1 MLEIFKKCGIEE
13 AKANEVLNA
22 MKEAGIHTTSLE
34 NADVRYNKLQEQKK
48 QLEEASK
55 NYEKQLKELSKNNAD
70 NEELK
75 KQLEQL
81 QLSNKELE
89 TKHAEEMNKLQFDFA
104 LDKGLSSAKVKDT
117 KLIKA
122 LLDMDNIKYQEGN
135 LEGLDSQ
142 IEAIKTSHSYLFDL
156 EPQVPN
162 STGGLGNFGRM
173 GKQGITK
180 EQFNSMSYSQRM
192 ELYTNDRSTYDA
204 LVSEN

>member
-1 MLEIFKKCGIEE
+1 MLEILKKCGIDET
-13 AKANEVLNA
+13 KANEVLSA
-22 MKEAGIHTTSLE
+22 MKEANIHTTSLE

-122 LLDMDNIKYQEGN
+122 LLDMENIKYQEGN

-142 IEAIKTSHSYLFDL
+142 IEAIKTSHSYLFDT
-156 EPQVPN
+156 EQQQVPPGSGFN
-162 STGGLGNFGRM
+162 PLGGNEDT
-173 GKQGITK
+173 GITK
-180 EQFNSMSYSQRM
+180 EKFKTMNMAQRIKLRNEDPSLYE
-192 ELYTNDRSTYDA
+192 ELTK
-204 LVSEN
+204 

>member
-1 MLEIFKKCGIEE
+1 MLEILKKCGIEE
-13 AKANEVLNA
+13 AKANEVLSA
-22 MKEAGIHTTSLE
+22 MKESGIHTTSLE

-104 LDKGLSSAKVKDT
+104 LDKGLSSVKAKDINDIKMFIDIE
-117 KLIKA
+117 KL
-122 LLDMDNIKYQEGN
+122 KYQDGKI
-135 LEGLDSQ
+135 EGLEEQ
-142 IEAIKTSHSYLFDL
+142 IKSLEETKSYLFDT
-156 EPQVPN
+156 EQQQVPPG
-162 STGGLGNFGRM
+162 TGFNPQGGNEPPQQTFG
-173 GKQGITK
+173 
-180 EQFNSMSYSQRM
+180 FNF
-192 ELYTNDRSTYDA
+192 TPIK
-204 LVSEN
+204 

>member
-1 MLEIFKKCGIEE
+1 MLEILKKCGIDEV
-13 AKANEVLNA
+13 KANEVLNA
-22 MKEAGIHTTSLE
+22 MKEANIHTTSLE

-55 NYEKQLKELSKNNAD
+55 NYEKQLKELSKNNTD

-122 LLDMDNIKYQEGN
+122 LLDLDNIKYQEGN

-142 IEAIKTSHSYLFDL
+142 IEAIKTSHSYLFDT
-156 EPQVPN
+156 EQPPVNTGSGFNP
-162 STGGLGNFGRM
+162 TGGNEPPQQTFGFNFTPI
-173 GKQGITK
+173 K
-180 EQFNSMSYSQRM
+180 
-192 ELYTNDRSTYDA
+192 
-204 LVSEN
+204 

>member
-1 MLEIFKKCGIEE
+1 MLEILKKCGIEE
-13 AKANEVLNA
+13 AKANEVLSA
-22 MKEAGIHTTSLE
+22 MKEANIHTTSLE

-89 TKHAEEMNKLQFDFA
+89 TKHLEEMNKLQFDFA
-104 LDKGLSSAKVKDT
+104 LDKSLSSAKVKDT

-122 LLDMDNIKYQEGN
+122 LLDLDNIKYQEGN
-135 LEGLDSQ
+135 LEGLESQ
-142 IEAIKTSHSYLFDL
+142 IEAIKTSHSYLFDTG
-156 EPQVPN
+156 EQQVPP
-162 STGGLGNFGRM
+162 SGGFNPQGGNEPPQQTFG
-173 GKQGITK
+173 
-180 EQFNSMSYSQRM
+180 FNF
-192 ELYTNDRSTYDA
+192 TPIK
-204 LVSEN
+204 

>member
-1 MLEIFKKCGIEE
+1 MLEILKKCGIDES
-13 AKANEVLNA
+13 KANEVLSA
-22 MKEAGIHTTSLE
+22 MKEANIHTTSLE

-122 LLDMDNIKYQEGN
+122 LLDMENIKYQEGN
-135 LEGLDSQ
+135 LEGLETQ
-142 IEAIKTSHSYLFDL
+142 IEAIKGTHSYLF
-156 EPQVPN
+156 ETEQPPVPTGTGFN
-162 STGGLGNFGRM
+162 PTGGEPKEEDPFLKGLGF
-173 GKQGITK
+173 
-180 EQFNSMSYSQRM
+180 
-192 ELYTNDRSTYDA
+192 
-204 LVSEN
+204 

>member
-1 MLEIFKKCGIEE
+1 MLEILKKCGIDET
-13 AKANEVLNA
+13 KANEVLSA
-22 MKEAGIHTTSLE
+22 MKESGIHTTSLE

-104 LDKGLSSAKVKDT
+104 LDKSLSSAKVKDT

-135 LEGLDSQ
+135 LEGLESQ
-142 IEAIKTSHSYLFDL
+142 IEAIKTSHSYLFDT
-156 EPQVPN
+156 EQPPVPPGTGFN
-162 STGGLGNFGRM
+162 PTGGNVNT
-173 GKQGITK
+173 GITK
-180 EQFNSMSYSQRM
+180 EQFNGMSYFERLNLKETNPALYN
-192 ELYTNDRSTYDA
+192 ELIN
-204 LVSEN
+204 

>member
-1 MLEIFKKCGIEE
+1 MLEILKKCGIDET
-13 AKANEVLNA
+13 KANEVLTA
-22 MKEAGIHTTSLE
+22 MKEANIHTTSLE

-55 NYEKQLKELSKNNAD
+55 NYEKQLKELSKNNQD

-89 TKHAEEMNKLQFDFA
+89 TKHEEEMNKLQFDFA
-104 LDKGLSSAKVKDT
+104 LDKSLSSAKVKDT

-122 LLDMDNIKYQEGN
+122 LLDLDNIKYQEGN

-142 IEAIKTSHSYLFDL
+142 IEAIKTSHSYLFDTG
-156 EPQVPN
+156 EQQVPPSGGFN
-162 STGGLGNFGRM
+162 PTGGNENAV
-173 GKQGITK
+173 ITK
-180 EQFNSMSYSQRM
+180 EQFNSMGYFDRLNLKETNPTLYN
-192 ELYTNDRSTYDA
+192 ELIN
-204 LVSEN
+204 

>member
-1 MLEIFKKCGIEE
+1 MLEILKKCGIDET
-13 AKANEVLNA
+13 KANEVLSA
-22 MKEAGIHTTSLE
+22 MKESGIHTTSLE

-104 LDKGLSSAKVKDT
+104 LDKGLSSVKAKDINDIKMFIDIE
-117 KLIKA
+117 KL
-122 LLDMDNIKYQEGN
+122 KYQDGKI
-135 LEGLDSQ
+135 EGLEEQ
-142 IEAIKTSHSYLFDL
+142 IKSLEETKSYLFDT
-156 EPQVPN
+156 EQQQVPPGTGFN
-162 STGGLGNFGRM
+162 PTGGNVNT
-173 GKQGITK
+173 GITK
-180 EQFNSMSYSQRM
+180 EQFNGMSYFERLNLKETNPALYN
-192 ELYTNDRSTYDA
+192 ELIN
-204 LVSEN
+204 